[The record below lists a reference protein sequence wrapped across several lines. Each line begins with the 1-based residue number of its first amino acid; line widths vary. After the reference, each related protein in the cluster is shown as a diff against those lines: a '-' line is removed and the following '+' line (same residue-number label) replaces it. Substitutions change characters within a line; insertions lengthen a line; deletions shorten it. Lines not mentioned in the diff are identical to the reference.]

1 MLMQWCSSSIKNTIV
16 SDNGPT
22 SHVKKIRLMSEAID
36 NLSSQ
41 QCSDLPA
48 DDRVLEQ
55 KDIICLGQDLN
66 PPWQFN
72 AEVNSIS
79 HTYSFNNYYQTMAFV
94 NVIAQVAHQQD
105 HHPELTVSYNRCT
118 VSYTTHSVGGLS
130 KKDFIC
136 AAKINA
142 AKNL

>member
-1 MLMQWCSSSIKNTIV
+1 
-16 SDNGPT
+16 
-22 SHVKKIRLMSEAID
+22 MSEAID

-55 KDIICLGQDLN
+55 KDIIRLGQDMN
-66 PPWQFN
+66 PPWQLN
-72 AEVNSIS
+72 AEENSIS
-79 HTYSFNNYYQTMAFV
+79 YTYSFKNYYQTMAFV
-94 NVIAQVAHQQD
+94 NVIAQIAHQQD

-142 AKNL
+142 AQNL